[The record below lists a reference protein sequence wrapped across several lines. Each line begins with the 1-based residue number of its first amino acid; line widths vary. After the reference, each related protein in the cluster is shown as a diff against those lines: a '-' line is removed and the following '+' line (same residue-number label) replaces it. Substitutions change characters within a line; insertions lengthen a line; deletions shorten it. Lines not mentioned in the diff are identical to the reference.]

1 MEITNWVQDKDLLEK
16 VLMAQKKPAEKREV
30 AMISQNFSTFRNV
43 IMLIALDT
51 TDNSDLKNMKSEILE
66 FFALWNNIPLNSSTK
81 DDLINQLATYKYYI
95 SLMDFTCY
103 PADP

>member
-1 MEITNWVQDKDLLEK
+1 ME
-16 VLMAQKKPAEKREV
+16 QKKPAEKSEV
-30 AMISQNFSTFRNV
+30 ILMSQNFSTFRNI

-51 TDNSDLKNMKSEILE
+51 NDNASDYKNMKSEILE
-66 FFALWNNIPLNSSTK
+66 FFALWNNIPLTSSTR
-81 DDLINQLATYKYYI
+81 DDLINQLATYRYYI